1 MPKTSFWQKRRSAK
15 AWSSTAPGSK
25 WVRVGPSSGRCSF
38 SQQALSAHRPPCA
51 STEMDELTTTLFEEA
66 HEMVAVEK
74 AKRATAERLYTEA
87 KHKVDVRGERACF

>member
-1 MPKTSFWQKRRSAK
+1 
-15 AWSSTAPGSK
+15 
-25 WVRVGPSSGRCSF
+25 
-38 SQQALSAHRPPCA
+38 
-51 STEMDELTTTLFEEA
+51 MDELTTTLFEEA